1 MSTDG
6 DFYAGDTSPAFT
18 ATLSNVDRATKVSTV
33 ANLTGATVQLHFLT
47 PADSLSV
54 AASLVSP
61 TAGTISYAWAGTDLT
76 AARVG
81 VWDWEAQVTFSN
93 GKIQTFPGGTFRVA
107 AQLA

>member
-1 MSTDG
+1 VSTDG

-18 ATLSNVDRATKVSTV
+18 ATLSNVDRATKVSTA
-33 ANLTGATVQLHFLT
+33 ANLTGATVAVHFLT
-47 PADSLSV
+47 PDVPLSV
-54 AASLVSP
+54 AATIVDAATGVVSYEWV
-61 TAGTISYAWAGTDLT
+61 TGDLT
-76 AARVG
+76 DARVG